1 MALVLK
7 DRVKQTTATT
17 GTGTLTL
24 SGTVTGF
31 NTFSVIGDGNTT
43 YYAIVNT
50 LAGEWEVGYG
60 TYTAAGA
67 TLTRT
72 TVLESSNGNALVNF
86 SAGSKDVFVTYPAEK
101 AVSLDASDNVVVG
114 GNITATTFFGELSG
128 NAATATSATTATAL
142 ATARSI
148 GLTGDVS
155 GSANFDGSANISI
168 TATVADDS
176 HNHVISNVDGLQT
189 ALDAKA
195 PLASPALTGVP
206 TAPTAVAGTN
216 TTQIATT
223 SFVSTAVANLVDAA
237 PATLDTL
244 NELAAALG
252 DDPNFATTVSTSL
265 GTKAPLASPALT
277 GTPTAPTAAVGT
289 NTTQLATT
297 AFVNSEIANDAPTK
311 TGGGASGTWGIDI
324 TGSSGSTT
332 GNATTATTLQTAR
345 TIALSGAATGTATS
359 FDGGANIT
367 IPVTALNASNLSSGT
382 VPDARISGSYT
393 GMTNLTGSGT
403 VDFAKFL
410 GNAADTA
417 AAPSIS
423 WTGDTNTGIYR
434 PAADQVGITTGG
446 TDRFSVS
453 TTDVTST
460 LPITATNLYPPTDN
474 TGVVGSAALT
484 WSNGQFTNLSVD
496 STLTVR
502 GAVDLADSDILRMGS
517 SDDWAL
523 WYNGSTNKG
532 QIEMEAACN
541 GIQFTNN
548 GTQVGYF
555 DKDGVMNVGNGIYEN
570 SATIATSY
578 TITTGSNGM
587 SAGPITINSGVT
599 VTVPSGSAW
608 TVV

>member
-7 DRVKQTTATT
+7 DRVKQTTTTT

-60 TYTAAGA
+60 TYTAAGT

-86 SAGSKDVFVTYPAEK
+86 SAGAKDVFVTYPAEK
-101 AVSLDASDNVVVG
+101 AVSLDTSDNVVVG
-114 GNITATTFFGELSG
+114 GSITATTFSGELSG
-128 NAATATSATTATAL
+128 NAATATNATTATAL

-176 HNHVISNVDGLQT
+176 HNHIISNVDGLQT

-195 PLASPALTGVP
+195 PLASPALTGAP

-252 DDPNFATTVSTSL
+252 DDPNFATTVSASL

-311 TGGGASGTWGIDI
+311 TGGGASGTWGINI

-332 GNATTATTLQTAR
+332 GNAATATALATAR
-345 TIALSGAATGTATS
+345 TISLTGDVSGSAL
-359 FDGGANIT
+359 FDGSA
-367 IPVTALNASNLSSGT
+367 NAS
-382 VPDARISGSYT
+382 
-393 GMTNLTGSGT
+393 
-403 VDFAKFL
+403 
-410 GNAADTA
+410 
-417 AAPSIS
+417 
-423 WTGDTNTGIYR
+423 
-434 PAADQVGITTGG
+434 
-446 TDRFSVS
+446 
-453 TTDVTST
+453 
-460 LPITATNLYPPTDN
+460 ITATVADDSHNHVISNVDGLQIALDGKAPL
-474 TGVVGSAALT
+474 TGTGASGTWGINITGSASYATTAGNGGVTSVNGLT
-484 WSNGQFTNLSVD
+484 
-496 STLTVR
+496 
-502 GAVDLADSDILRMGS
+502 GAV
-517 SDDWAL
+517 
-523 WYNGSTNKG
+523 T
-532 QIEMEAACN
+532 
-541 GIQFTNN
+541 GI
-548 GTQVGYF
+548 GAVAG
-555 DKDGVMNVGNGIYEN
+555 GAIYEN
-570 SATIATSY
+570 TQTITSSY
-578 TITTGSNGM
+578 TLTSGKNGM

-608 TVV
+608 VVV